1 MRWLTVMVST
11 GSPPHDA
18 LKLPTR
24 ISSMCPETSQKQCYY
39 SLAAHPEHATPRHVT
54 RQSSQPTGCF
64 SASSRNRLDR
74 ATAQACNGLQRSAT
88 VCNGLQR
95 S

>member
-64 SASSRNRLDR
+64 SASR
-74 ATAQACNGLQRSAT
+74 ARHAT
-88 VCNGLQR
+88 PRHATELTTYWLFL
-95 S
+95 SIF